1 MAAMRQSLSNPQPI
15 APATERVILALLR
28 PYIRLLCLSEPQLA
42 YDEHNSFVGK
52 QRLKESL
59 MSQLPMQ
66 ELEDVGF
73 NDLSVRVLLNEML
86 RSREYGLTEELI
98 LEAKRRKD
106 GTNMDGMGELSP
118 IVGNMAEVNPQAY
131 KQTTPLPIDLQN
143 QLLTLLQQR
152 LEFSCYEFV
161 RSHYPSIFWRKPAWE
176 TSPLAAELTHWI
188 HEISRE
194 LRKYGTSYNGTTTD
208 AVNEIEDLISIL
220 RELNGVRHDSVHR
233 NNVDMEKILKYV
245 RLGSRVISIFRGWTL
260 SAHGPIQKW
269 NDRDLIKIQRELGM
283 LEGELETIMFKFHK
297 GKTALRE
304 KWANQGREA
313 ESLQSMEMV
322 LQCSEAEEVE
332 ELLRRLTWKLWEF
345 GNDNHLLRDR
355 AHTPWLRI
363 YTENAAWD
371 TQTYSSPK
379 MDLMF
384 RDFSG

>member
-66 ELEDVGF
+66 ELEDVGY
-73 NDLSVRVLLNEML
+73 NDLNVRVLLNEML
-86 RSREYGLTEELI
+86 RSRDHGLTEELI

-106 GTNMDGMGELSP
+106 GKNMDSMGGLSP
-118 IVGNMAEVNPQAY
+118 IAVGNMAEVNPQAY

-152 LEFSCYEFV
+152 LEFACYGFV

-194 LRKYGTSYNGTTTD
+194 LRKCCTSDNGTTTD

-233 NNVDMEKILKYV
+233 NNVDAEKILKYV
-245 RLGSRVISIFRGWTL
+245 RLGYRVIFIFRGWTF
-260 SAHGPIQKW
+260 SAHGPIHKW
-269 NDRDLIKIQRELGM
+269 QDRDLSQIQSELGI
-283 LEGELETIMFKFHK
+283 LEGELETLMFKFHK
-297 GKTALRE
+297 GKAALRE
-304 KWANQGREA
+304 KWTKQGHEA
-313 ESLQSMEMV
+313 ESLQSMEKD
-322 LQCSEAEEVE
+322 LQYSEAEEME

-345 GNDNHLLRDR
+345 GADNHLLRDR

-363 YTENAAWD
+363 HTESAAWPND
-371 TQTYSSPK
+371 GSYIS
-379 MDLMF
+379 
-384 RDFSG
+384 